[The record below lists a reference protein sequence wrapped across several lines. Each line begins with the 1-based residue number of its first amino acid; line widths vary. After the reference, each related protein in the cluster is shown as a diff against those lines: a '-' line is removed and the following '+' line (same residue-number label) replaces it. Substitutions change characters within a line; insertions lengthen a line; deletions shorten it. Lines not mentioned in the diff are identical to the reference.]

1 MIKLDRVTKRYG
13 SKTAVHEITLDIAP
27 GELFAFLGPNGAGKT
42 TTIKMM
48 CGLLFP
54 TSGHVLIGGHDL
66 RRDGDRA
73 RQLLS
78 YVPDQPFLYEKLTGR
93 EFLQFIADMYG
104 LAAEQARRRINEV
117 IDLFELHEF
126 VDDLTER
133 YSHGMR
139 QRTVFASALVH
150 EPKVLIVDEPTVGL
164 DPHSVRRLKD
174 LLRRQADQGTTVFLS
189 SHSLDVVEEL
199 ADRIAI
205 IEHGRLIACGPLAA
219 LRAQASSDGSLED
232 VFLTLT
238 SQATEGLYAPGAS
251 SLGIFSPGAHAP
263 CGHGGDDPLRHVW
276 SKGPDETQS
285 VPAEGHQEGRHPQK
299 QERTDELS

>member
-1 MIKLDRVTKRYG
+1 MITLDNVTKSYG
-13 SKTAVHEITLDIAP
+13 TKTAVRDLNLEVRP

-54 TSGHVLIGGHDL
+54 SSGRVLIGGHDMVT
-66 RRDGDRA
+66 DGDRA
-73 RQLLS
+73 RPLLS
-78 YVPDQPFLYEKLTGR
+78 YVPDQPYLYEKLTGR

-104 LAAEQARRRINEV
+104 LPPAHARERIALV
-117 IDLFELHEF
+117 IRQFGLESF

-164 DPHSVRRLKD
+164 DPHSVRQLKD
-174 LLRRQADQGTTVFLS
+174 ILRQQADRGTTVFLS

-205 IEHGRLIACGPLAA
+205 ILNGKLISCGTLKA
-219 LRAQASSDGSLED
+219 LREQAAVDGSLEK

-238 SQATEGLYAPGAS
+238 LPEEEMRIT
-251 SLGIFSPGAHAP
+251 
-263 CGHGGDDPLRHVW
+263 
-276 SKGPDETQS
+276 
-285 VPAEGHQEGRHPQK
+285 
-299 QERTDELS
+299 TDRAAVQRAQP

>member
-1 MIKLDRVTKRYG
+1 MIQLDKVTKRYG
-13 SKTAVHEITLDIAP
+13 TQTAVHELSLDVPA

-54 TSGHVLIGGHDL
+54 TSGRVLLGGFDMQ
-66 RRDGDRA
+66 REGDRA
-73 RQLLS
+73 RPLLS

-104 LAAEQARRRINEV
+104 LPPEHGRARIAEV
-117 IDLFELHEF
+117 IELFSLHEF
-126 VDDLTER
+126 IDELTER

-150 EPKVLIVDEPTVGL
+150 EPRVLIVDEPTVGL
-164 DPHSVRRLKD
+164 DPHSVRQLKD
-174 LLRRQADQGTTVFLS
+174 LLRRQADSGTTVFLS

-205 IEHGRLIACGPLAA
+205 VNHGRLISCGTLAG
-219 LRAQASSDGSLED
+219 LRQQAAVDGSLEH

-238 SQATEGLYAPGAS
+238 RGA
-251 SLGIFSPGAHAP
+251 
-263 CGHGGDDPLRHVW
+263 
-276 SKGPDETQS
+276 
-285 VPAEGHQEGRHPQK
+285 AEEDKVTG
-299 QERTDELS
+299 

>member
-1 MIKLDRVTKRYG
+1 MIHLDKVTKQYG
-13 SKTAVHEITLDIAP
+13 LKTAVNELSLEVRA

-54 TSGHVLIGGHDL
+54 TAGRVRIGGHDL
-66 RRDGDRA
+66 HTDGDRA
-73 RQLLS
+73 RALLS

-104 LAAEQARRRINEV
+104 LPRDHARRRIAEV
-117 IDLFELHEF
+117 IAQFGLHDF
-126 VDDLTER
+126 VDDLSER

-139 QRTVFASALVH
+139 QRTVFAAALVH
-150 EPKVLIVDEPTVGL
+150 EPRVLVVDEPTVGL
-164 DPHSVRRLKD
+164 DPRSVRHLKD
-174 LLRRQADQGTTVFLS
+174 LLRRQADQGTTIFLS

-205 IEHGRLIACGPLAA
+205 VDAGRLIACGPLEA
-219 LRAQASSDGSLED
+219 LRSQAAVDGSLEE

-238 SQATEGLYAPGAS
+238 QEVGAAPPPQRDGA
-251 SLGIFSPGAHAP
+251 LRPAP
-263 CGHGGDDPLRHVW
+263 SRGV
-276 SKGPDETQS
+276 
-285 VPAEGHQEGRHPQK
+285 
-299 QERTDELS
+299 ER

>member
-1 MIKLDRVTKRYG
+1 MIRLHEVTKQYG
-13 SKTAVHEITLDIAP
+13 ARTAVNALSLDIPA

-54 TSGHVLIGGHDL
+54 TSGIVEIGGFDL
-66 RRDGDRA
+66 RRQGDKA
-73 RQLLS
+73 RQLLA

-104 LAAEQARRRINEV
+104 MPRPLAADRIAAV
-117 IDLFELHEF
+117 STEF
-126 VDDLTER
+126 QLDSFLDDLTER

-139 QRTVFASALVH
+139 QRTVFASALLH
-150 EPKVLIVDEPTVGL
+150 QPRVLIVDEPTVGL
-164 DPHSVRRLKD
+164 DPRSVRHLKD
-174 LLRRQADQGTTVFLS
+174 LLRRQADSGTTVFLS

-205 IEHGRLIACGPLAA
+205 IDHGRLIGCGTLEA
-219 LRAQASSDGSLED
+219 LRAQAAVNGPLED

-238 SQATEGLYAPGAS
+238 REQDEETPATPPTAFVSSPAAKHAVQPGTT
-251 SLGIFSPGAHAP
+251 IPE
-263 CGHGGDDPLRHVW
+263 R
-276 SKGPDETQS
+276 KG
-285 VPAEGHQEGRHPQK
+285 
-299 QERTDELS
+299 

>member
-1 MIKLDRVTKRYG
+1 MIHLDHVTKMYG
-13 SKTAVHEITLDIAP
+13 SKTAVRDLTLDIAA

-48 CGLLFP
+48 VGLLFP
-54 TSGHVLIGGHDL
+54 TSGVVRIGGHDL
-66 RRDGDRA
+66 ATAGELA

-104 LAAEQARRRINEV
+104 LSPDYAERRIADV
-117 IDLFELHEF
+117 IDLFNLHEF
-126 VDDLTER
+126 VDELTER

-164 DPHSVRRLKD
+164 DPRSVRELKD
-174 LLRRQADQGTTVFLS
+174 LLRKQADQGTTVFLS

-205 IEHGRLIACGPLAA
+205 VEHGRLISCGTLAA
-219 LRAQASSDGSLED
+219 LRTQAAVDGSLEE
-232 VFLTLT
+232 VFLKI
-238 SQATEGLYAPGAS
+238 TEAAGEQVAKGR
-251 SLGIFSPGAHAP
+251 SL
-263 CGHGGDDPLRHVW
+263 
-276 SKGPDETQS
+276 
-285 VPAEGHQEGRHPQK
+285 
-299 QERTDELS
+299 

>member
-1 MIKLDRVTKRYG
+1 MIKLDHVTKKYG
-13 SKTAVHEITLDIAP
+13 NKTAVHDVSLDIAA

-42 TTIKMM
+42 TTIKML

-54 TSGHVLIGGHDL
+54 TSGAVYIGGHDL

-78 YVPDQPFLYEKLTGR
+78 YVPDQAFLYEKLTGR

-104 LAAEQARRRINEV
+104 LPRDQSPQRIAEM

-126 VDDLTER
+126 IDDLTER

-150 EPKVLIVDEPTVGL
+150 EPRVLIVDEPTVGL

-174 LLRRQADQGTTVFLS
+174 LLRRQADRGATVFLS
-189 SHSLDVVEEL
+189 SHSLNVVEEL

-205 IEHGRLIACGPLAA
+205 IEHGRLVACGTLKA
-219 LRAQASSDGSLED
+219 LREQAAVDGPLED

-238 SQATEGLYAPGAS
+238 RPFEDRVIKP
-251 SLGIFSPGAHAP
+251 
-263 CGHGGDDPLRHVW
+263 
-276 SKGPDETQS
+276 
-285 VPAEGHQEGRHPQK
+285 
-299 QERTDELS
+299 

>member
-1 MIKLDRVTKRYG
+1 MIQLEHVTKSYG
-13 SKTAVHEITLDIAP
+13 TKTAVHDLCLDVAP
-27 GELFAFLGPNGAGKT
+27 GELFALLGPNGAGKT

-54 TSGHVLIGGHDL
+54 TAGRVRIGGLDL
-66 RRDGDRA
+66 RHDGDRA
-73 RQLLS
+73 RQMLS
-78 YVPDQPFLYEKLTGR
+78 YVPDSPFLYEKLTGR

-104 LAAEQARRRINEV
+104 LPPDHGRRRIAEV
-117 IDLFELHEF
+117 IELFELHDF

-150 EPKVLIVDEPTVGL
+150 EPKVLVVDEPTVGL

-205 IEHGRLIACGPLAA
+205 VNHGRLISCGTLHA
-219 LRAQASSDGSLED
+219 LRGQAATDGSLEE

-238 SQATEGLYAPGAS
+238 RPEEANGEPAAPSVAIKPAPPQ
-251 SLGIFSPGAHAP
+251 GIAIAP
-263 CGHGGDDPLRHVW
+263 PRQGGPN
-276 SKGPDETQS
+276 
-285 VPAEGHQEGRHPQK
+285 A
-299 QERTDELS
+299 